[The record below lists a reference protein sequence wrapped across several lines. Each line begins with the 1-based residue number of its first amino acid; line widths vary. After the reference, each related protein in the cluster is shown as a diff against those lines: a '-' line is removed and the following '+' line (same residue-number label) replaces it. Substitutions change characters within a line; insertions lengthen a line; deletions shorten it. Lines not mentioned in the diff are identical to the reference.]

1 MMNKKKQGDPKRVPR
16 SPWGLPGR
24 RDNHKPSEEEP
35 LLPRSP
41 GKKVNQPERKL
52 QQLTRLVNS
61 FLLLPRPEGMKELQQ
76 EMRSQRQY
84 LGSPEFVNIGRSYP
98 VKCNKKSNGGNG
110 KSSKGFS
117 KHLATERLLRS
128 TLGQ

>member
-1 MMNKKKQGDPKRVPR
+1 MNKKKQGDPKRVPR

-35 LLPRSP
+35 LLPRNP
-41 GKKVNQPERKL
+41 GKKVSPPEKKL
-52 QQLTRLVNS
+52 RQLTRLANS
-61 FLLLPRPEGMKELQQ
+61 FLLLPRPEGMKELLE
-76 EMRSQRQY
+76 EMSQRRYPGNQQY
-84 LGSPEFVNIGRSYP
+84 VNIGPSYRL
-98 VKCNKKSNGGNG
+98 KCSKKSNGENG

-117 KHLATERLLRS
+117 RHLATERLLRS